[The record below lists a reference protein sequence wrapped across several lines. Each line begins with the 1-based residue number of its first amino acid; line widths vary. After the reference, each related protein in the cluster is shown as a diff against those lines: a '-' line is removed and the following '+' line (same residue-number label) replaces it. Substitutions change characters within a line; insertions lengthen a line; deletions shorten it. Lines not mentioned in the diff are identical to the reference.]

1 MRRTST
7 SICAIFAM
15 AVLPATGI
23 AGSSNATAP
32 QLRAGSCAGAV
43 TWTRARAMV
52 GRVATIKGR
61 VAGTHYAS
69 SNNGS
74 PTFLNVGVDYP
85 NSRRFT
91 VVIWGSDRSRF
102 GRPETRYAGRTVC
115 VRGVVETYQGV
126 PEIEV
131 SSPSQIKVA
140 R

>member
-1 MRRTST
+1 MRRATL
-7 SICAIFAM
+7 ICVTLAL

-23 AGSSNATAP
+23 AGNSNAKAP

-61 VAGTHYAS
+61 VAGTHYARS
-69 SNNGS
+69 SNGS

-85 NSRRFT
+85 SSRRFT

-102 GRPETRYAGRTVC
+102 GRPEARYAGRTVC
-115 VRGVVETYQGV
+115 VRGVIETYQGV

-140 R
+140 G